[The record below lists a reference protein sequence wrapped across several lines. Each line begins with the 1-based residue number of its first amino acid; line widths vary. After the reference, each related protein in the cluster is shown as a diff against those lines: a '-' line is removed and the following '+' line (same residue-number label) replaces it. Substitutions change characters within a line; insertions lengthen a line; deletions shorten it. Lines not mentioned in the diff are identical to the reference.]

1 MFPQTRAERATNR
14 PSADTSPQPRRPAQF
29 DPHDLDAK
37 SALRWECSDQRS
49 DAQCMDQQRS
59 HRKDSSNHHHP
70 GIFRPKNFVD
80 RHAQ

>member
-1 MFPQTRAERATNR
+1 
-14 PSADTSPQPRRPAQF
+14 
-29 DPHDLDAK
+29 
-37 SALRWECSDQRS
+37 
-49 DAQCMDQQRS
+49 MDQQRS